1 MNSTV
6 MFLCN
11 SLRYFNGVISAVG
24 GSSKNIDVLQCAD
37 DLEAIHALPEVR
49 KRNPAAIVALPV
61 TGKELA
67 GMIST
72 PVVLLDPAPL
82 DFLEAFLV
90 AKQYSPHV
98 IPYIGYA
105 HHSLLDDL
113 HQLELMLDA
122 EIKLWTYTDN
132 EERKKVLAR
141 IPHRAIDLAVV
152 TSDSVGALVQSNRG
166 RAIMVKWRKHAILSA
181 LRTATQ
187 LVSSKREEVDK
198 NRWLQLLLD
207 NINDGVISSG
217 GEDKIAVFNKRA
229 GAYLGISP
237 REIIGEKIGNL
248 PENHILK
255 TFMRIDQEA
264 GSQICTYKDKTF
276 LVNKTFLNPRQ
287 QIVTFKDESEI
298 VKLQTVLRRECVK
311 KGMVAKYKFADII
324 GSSKK
329 TENLIKIAQ
338 KYAQSNI
345 TLLII
350 GETGVGKEV
359 YAQSIHNFSNRR
371 TGPFVAINCA
381 TIPENILESE
391 LFGYEG
397 GSFTGA
403 LKEGKKGLFELANG
417 GTIFLDE
424 IAEMSASLQA
434 RLLRVVQNKEIM
446 HLGGD
451 NLIPIDVR
459 IIAATNQ
466 DLQQAIL
473 DRTFR
478 QDLYYRLFTLQL
490 HITPLREHMEDI
502 PELVGHF
509 LRASAVKFQKT
520 PPKPSQVFLKALME
534 YHWPGNIR
542 QLESVIERYAL
553 LYDEEDDEIAQQ
565 LIQELTGAAPI
576 SQRSDDKDNMTISIG
591 SLKNMEKQ
599 IMRELSE
606 RYKIGDL
613 AQLLEV
619 SRTTL
624 WRKLGG

>member
-1 MNSTV
+1 M
-6 MFLCN
+6 
-11 SLRYFNGVISAVG
+11 
-24 GSSKNIDVLQCAD
+24 QCAD

-49 KRNPAAIVALPV
+49 KRKPAAIVALPV

-67 GMIST
+67 RMINT

-82 DFLEAFLV
+82 DFLEAFWV

-105 HHSLLDDL
+105 HHALLDDL
-113 HQLELMLDA
+113 DQLEQMLDA

-141 IPHRAIDLAVV
+141 IPHRSIDLAVV
-152 TSDSVGALVQSNRG
+152 TSDSVGETVQRNRG
-166 RAIMVKWRKHAILSA
+166 RAILVKWRKHAILSA

-217 GEDKIAVFNKRA
+217 RQDEISVFNKRA
-229 GAYLGISP
+229 GTYLGVTP
-237 REIIGEKIGNL
+237 NDIIGEAIESL
-248 PENHILK
+248 PENNIIK
-255 TFMRIDQEA
+255 TLMSTDNEA
-264 GSQICTYKDKTF
+264 CSQICTYKDKTF
-276 LVNKTFLNPRQ
+276 LVNRILINHKQ

-298 VKLQTVLRRECVK
+298 VKLQTVLRRESVK
-311 KGMVAKYKFADII
+311 KGMVAKYKFKDII
-324 GSSKK
+324 GSSKTTK
-329 TENLIKIAQ
+329 NLIKTAQ

-345 TLLII
+345 TLLVI

-359 YAQSIHNFSNRR
+359 YAQSIHNFSNRS

-434 RLLRVVQNKEIM
+434 RLLRVLQNKEIM

-466 DLQQAIL
+466 DLQKAIL

-478 QDLYYRLFTLQL
+478 EDLYYRLFTLQL
-490 HITPLREHMEDI
+490 HITPLREHKEDI
-502 PELVGHF
+502 PELVEHF
-509 LRASAVKFQKT
+509 LRESAVKFQKT
-520 PPKPSQVFLKALME
+520 PPKPGQAFLNALMD

-553 LYDEEDDEIAQQ
+553 LCDEGDDDAAHH
-565 LIQELTGAAPI
+565 LIQEITGIASI
-576 SQRSDDKDNMTISIG
+576 GQVTDDNASMTIRIG
-591 SLKNMEKQ
+591 SLKSMEKQ
-599 IMRELSE
+599 IVRGLSDQH
-606 RYKIGDL
+606 KIGDL
-613 AQLLEV
+613 AQLLEI

-624 WRKLGG
+624 WRKLSE